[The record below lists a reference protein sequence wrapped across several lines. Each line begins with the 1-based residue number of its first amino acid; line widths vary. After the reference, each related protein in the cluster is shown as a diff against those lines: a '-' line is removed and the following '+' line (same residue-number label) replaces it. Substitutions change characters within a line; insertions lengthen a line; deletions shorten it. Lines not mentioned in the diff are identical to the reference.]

1 VADRIDVVR
10 RTRAPAQRLKKKK
23 PKETIMAISS
33 PIFRG
38 TNGGGDGQAQLP
50 VRKIL
55 MWIVIIAIAIFVV
68 SVAGCGIKV
77 VDTGQRGIKTR
88 FGQVV
93 SESLPEGL
101 YFFNPFTS
109 QIVEIDTRVQ
119 RQDGE
124 TDTYTRDVQQA
135 AIKYT
140 LNYRLQQNA
149 AHLMYRDIGRDW
161 EQKLI
166 PQVVLGTLKEV
177 VGKWDAVDLIANRDK
192 AGTTAYEAIRDNLA
206 ERNVEVSRFEITDI
220 SYTHEFENSVEQK
233 VIAQQKAIEEQNRTK
248 QIEEQARQ
256 KVLSAEAEAKSMQIR
271 AQALEQNAKLVEWE
285 AVQKWNGVL
294 PQYMLGGGAVPFI
307 NIKTGKE

>member
-1 VADRIDVVR
+1 
-10 RTRAPAQRLKKKK
+10 
-23 PKETIMAISS
+23 MAFSA

-38 TNGGGDGQAQLP
+38 GNNSGDGGRVPIGRIA
-50 VRKIL
+50 
-55 MWIVIIAIAIFVV
+55 MWAAVAVIAIVVV

-88 FGQVV
+88 FGEVV
-93 SESLPEGL
+93 SEALPEGL
-101 YFFNPFTS
+101 YFFNPVTS
-109 QIVEIDTRVQ
+109 AIVEMDTRVQ
-119 RQDGE
+119 RVDAE

-135 AIKYT
+135 SVKYT
-140 LNYRLQQNA
+140 VNYRLQQNA

-177 VGKWDAVDLIANRDK
+177 IGVWDAVDLISNRDK
-192 AGTTAYEAIRDNLA
+192 AANAAFESIRSSLA

-220 SYTHEFENSVEQK
+220 SYTREFENSVEQK

-271 AQALEQNAKLVEWE
+271 AEALEQNAKLVEWE

-294 PQYMLGGGAVPFI
+294 PQYVLGSGATPFI
-307 NIKTGKE
+307 NLNPGKN

>member
-1 VADRIDVVR
+1 
-10 RTRAPAQRLKKKK
+10 
-23 PKETIMAISS
+23 MAFNTTT
-33 PIFRG
+33 IFRG
-38 TNGGGDGQAQLP
+38 AGGGGGGNGGNRLQIPIGK
-50 VRKIL
+50 VL
-55 MWIVIIAIAIFVV
+55 MWIAIVIAAIVLV
-68 SVAGCGIKV
+68 SSVGLGIKV
-77 VDTGQRGIKTR
+77 VDTGHRGIETR
-88 FGQVV
+88 FGKVV
-93 SESLPEGL
+93 SESLPEGF
-101 YFFNPFTS
+101 YWFNPFTS
-109 QIVEIDTRVQ
+109 AIVEMDTRIQ

-149 AHLMYRDIGRDW
+149 AHIMNRDIGRDW

-177 VGKWDAVDLIANRDK
+177 VGKWDAVDLISNRDK
-192 AGTTAYEAIRDNLA
+192 AANTAFDQIRSNLA

-220 SYTHEFENSVEQK
+220 AYTREFENSVEQK

-256 KVLSAEAEAKSMQIR
+256 KVLSAEAEAKSIQIR
-271 AQALEQNAKLVEWE
+271 AQALERNAKLVEWE

-294 PQYMLGGGAVPFI
+294 PQYMLGSGATPFI
-307 NIKTGKE
+307 NLNPAKN

>member
-1 VADRIDVVR
+1 
-10 RTRAPAQRLKKKK
+10 
-23 PKETIMAISS
+23 MALSN

-38 TNGGGDGQAQLP
+38 GGAGNGGGAGHPDFP
-50 VRKIL
+50 IRKIL
-55 MWIVIIAIAIFVV
+55 TWVVIAIVAIVV
-68 SVAGCGIKV
+68 LSVAGCGIKQV
-77 VDTGQRGIKTR
+77 NTGQRGIKTTW
-88 FGQVV
+88 GQVV

-101 YFFNPFTS
+101 YFYNPIS
-109 QIVEIDTRVQ
+109 SNIVEIDTRVQ
-119 RQDGE
+119 RKDGE

-135 AIKYT
+135 VIKYT

-149 AHLMYRDIGRDW
+149 AHLMYRDVGRDW
-161 EQKLI
+161 DDKLV
-166 PQVVLGTLKEV
+166 PQVILGTLKEV

-192 AGTTAYEAIRDNLA
+192 AGATAFEHIRANLG

-220 SYTHEFENSVEQK
+220 AYTHEFEQSVEQK

-271 AQALEQNAKLVEWE
+271 AEALEKNAKLVEWE

-294 PQYMLGGGAVPFI
+294 PQYMLGSGATPFI
-307 NIKTGKE
+307 SLNPGKN

>member
-1 VADRIDVVR
+1 
-10 RTRAPAQRLKKKK
+10 
-23 PKETIMAISS
+23 MAFTA

-38 TNGGGDGQAQLP
+38 PGGGSGNDGFKLP
-50 VRKIL
+50 IGRML
-55 MWIVIIAIAIFVV
+55 MWLAVAIIAIVVV

-77 VDTGQRGIKTR
+77 VDTGHRGIKTT
-88 FGQVV
+88 FGKVV
-93 SESLPEGL
+93 SASLDEGI
-101 YFFNPFTS
+101 YFYNPITS
-109 QIVEIDTRVQ
+109 TIVEMDTRVQ

-135 AIKYT
+135 AVKYT

-161 EQKLI
+161 EQRLI

-192 AGTTAYEAIRDNLA
+192 AANAAFESIRTNLG

-220 SYTHEFENSVEQK
+220 AYTREFENSVEQK

-271 AQALEQNAKLVEWE
+271 AQALEQNAKLVQWE

-294 PQYMLGGGAVPFI
+294 PQYMLGGAATPFI
-307 NIKTGKE
+307 NLNPGKD

>member
-1 VADRIDVVR
+1 
-10 RTRAPAQRLKKKK
+10 
-23 PKETIMAISS
+23 MAFSA

-38 TNGGGDGQAQLP
+38 GNNNAGDGGKLP
-50 VRKIL
+50 IGRIL
-55 MWIVIIAIAIFVV
+55 MWLAVAAIAIVVV

-88 FGQVV
+88 FGEVV

-101 YFFNPFTS
+101 YFFNPLTS
-109 QIVEIDTRVQ
+109 AIVEMDTRVQ
-119 RQDGE
+119 RVDAE

-177 VGKWDAVDLIANRDK
+177 IGVWDAVDLISNRDK
-192 AGTTAYEAIRDNLA
+192 AANAAFESIRSSLS

-220 SYTHEFENSVEQK
+220 SYTKEFENSVEQK

-271 AQALEQNAKLVEWE
+271 AEALEQNAKLVEWE

-294 PQYMLGGGAVPFI
+294 PQYMLGSGTTPFI
-307 NIKTGKE
+307 NLTPRKD

>member
-1 VADRIDVVR
+1 
-10 RTRAPAQRLKKKK
+10 
-23 PKETIMAISS
+23 MAFSA

-38 TNGGGDGQAQLP
+38 PGANGGGGGQIP
-50 VRKIL
+50 IRRIL
-55 MWIVIIAIAIFVV
+55 LWVALAIILIAAV
-68 SVAGCGIKV
+68 SIAGCGIKV
-77 VDTGQRGIKTR
+77 VDTGQRGIQTR
-88 FGQVV
+88 FGKIT

-101 YFFNPFTS
+101 YFYNPFTS
-109 QIVEIDTRVQ
+109 NIVEIDTRVQ

-135 AIKYT
+135 AVKYT

-149 AHLMYRDIGRDW
+149 AHLMYRDVGRDW

-192 AGTTAYEAIRDNLA
+192 AGATAFEAIRGNLA

-220 SYTHEFENSVEQK
+220 AYTHEFENSVEQK

-271 AQALEQNAKLVEWE
+271 AQALEQNAKLVQWE

-294 PQYMLGGGAVPFI
+294 PQYMLGSGTTPFI
-307 NIKTGKE
+307 NLTPAKD

>member
-1 VADRIDVVR
+1 
-10 RTRAPAQRLKKKK
+10 
-23 PKETIMAISS
+23 MAFAT

-38 TNGGGDGQAQLP
+38 GGANSGGPREPLP
-50 VRKIL
+50 IKRIL
-55 MWIVIIAIAIFVV
+55 HVGRVIAIVAVVVV

-77 VDTGQRGIKTR
+77 VDTGQRGIETR
-88 FGQVV
+88 FGKVV

-109 QIVEIDTRVQ
+109 NIVEIDTRVQ

-149 AHLMYRDIGRDW
+149 AHLMYQDIGRDW
-161 EQKLI
+161 EEKLI

-177 VGKWDAVDLIANRDK
+177 VGKWDAVDLISNRDK
-192 AGTTAYEAIRDNLA
+192 AANTAFESIRDSLA

-220 SYTHEFENSVEQK
+220 AYTHEFENSVEQK

-271 AQALEQNAKLVEWE
+271 AEALEQNAKLVEWE

-294 PQYMLGGGAVPFI
+294 PQYMLGSGATPFI
-307 NIKTGKE
+307 NLTPGKN

>member
-1 VADRIDVVR
+1 
-10 RTRAPAQRLKKKK
+10 
-23 PKETIMAISS
+23 MAVNS

-38 TNGGGDGQAQLP
+38 NATPGEGGRIP
-50 VRKIL
+50 VRKIVL
-55 MWIVIIAIAIFVV
+55 WVIVALIAIGVV
-68 SVAGCGIKV
+68 SIAGCGIKV

-88 FGQVV
+88 FGEVV
-93 SESLPEGL
+93 SRSLPEGL
-101 YFFNPFTS
+101 YFYNPFTS
-109 QIVEIDTRVQ
+109 NIVEIDTRIQ

-149 AHLMYRDIGRDW
+149 AHIMYRDIGRDW

-192 AGTTAYEAIRDNLA
+192 AGNTAYEAIRTNLA

-220 SYTHEFENSVEQK
+220 AYTHEFENSVEQK

-256 KVLSAEAEAKSMQIR
+256 KVLSAEAEAKSILIR
-271 AQALEQNAKLVEWE
+271 AQALERNAKLVEWE

-294 PQYMLGGGAVPFI
+294 PQYMLGGAAVPFI
-307 NIKTGKE
+307 NLNAKQ

>member
-1 VADRIDVVR
+1 MAF
-10 RTRAPAQRLKKKK
+10 TAPV
-23 PKETIMAISS
+23 
-33 PIFRG
+33 FRG
-38 TNGGGDGQAQLP
+38 PGGGSGNDGFKLP
-50 VRKIL
+50 IGRMV
-55 MWIVIIAIAIFVV
+55 MWLAVAIIAIVVV

-77 VDTGQRGIKTR
+77 VDTGHRGIKTT
-88 FGQVV
+88 FGKVV
-93 SESLPEGL
+93 SASLDEGI
-101 YFFNPFTS
+101 YFYNPITS
-109 QIVEIDTRVQ
+109 TIVEMDTRVQ

-135 AIKYT
+135 AVKYT

-161 EQKLI
+161 EQRLI

-192 AGTTAYEAIRDNLA
+192 AANAAFESIRTNLG

-220 SYTHEFENSVEQK
+220 AYTREFENSVEQK

-271 AQALEQNAKLVEWE
+271 AQALEQNAKLVQWE

-294 PQYMLGGGAVPFI
+294 PQYMLGGAATPFI
-307 NIKTGKE
+307 NLNPGKD

>member
-1 VADRIDVVR
+1 
-10 RTRAPAQRLKKKK
+10 
-23 PKETIMAISS
+23 MAFGS
-33 PIFRG
+33 PILR
-38 TNGGGDGQAQLP
+38 NVGGGNGSVKLP
-50 VRKIL
+50 IGNIL
-55 MWIVIIAIAIFVV
+55 MWVAIAIIAILVV
-68 SVAGCGIKV
+68 SIAGCGIKV
-77 VDTGQRGIKTR
+77 VDTGHRGIETR
-88 FGQVV
+88 FGKVV
-93 SESLPEGL
+93 SESLPEGF
-101 YFFNPFTS
+101 YWFNPLTS
-109 QIVEIDTRVQ
+109 AVVEIDTRIQ
-119 RQDGE
+119 RSDGE

-177 VGKWDAVDLIANRDK
+177 VGKWDAVDLISNRDK
-192 AGTTAYEAIRDNLA
+192 AANTAFESIRDNLA
-206 ERNVEVSRFEITDI
+206 KYNVEISRFEITDI
-220 SYTHEFENSVEQK
+220 SYTKEFENSVEQK

-271 AQALEQNAKLVEWE
+271 AEALEQNAKLVEWE

-294 PQYMLGGGAVPFI
+294 PQYMLGGGSVPFI
-307 NIKTGKE
+307 NLTPGKN

>member
-1 VADRIDVVR
+1 MAF
-10 RTRAPAQRLKKKK
+10 TN
-23 PKETIMAISS
+23 TIL
-33 PIFRG
+33 RG
-38 TNGGGDGQAQLP
+38 VGGSGGNGGSGAPRLP
-50 VRKIL
+50 IRNIL
-55 MWIVIIAIAIFVV
+55 MWIVIAIIAVAVL

-119 RQDGE
+119 RTDGE

-135 AIKYT
+135 AIRYT

-177 VGKWDAVDLIANRDK
+177 VGKWDAVDLISNRDK
-192 AGTTAYEAIRDNLA
+192 AANTAFDQIRDNLA

-220 SYTHEFENSVEQK
+220 SYTKEFENSVEQK

-256 KVLSAEAEAKSMQIR
+256 KVLSAEAEAKSIQIR

-294 PQYMLGGGAVPFI
+294 PQYMLGSGATPFI
-307 NIKTGKE
+307 NLNPDKK

>member
-1 VADRIDVVR
+1 
-10 RTRAPAQRLKKKK
+10 
-23 PKETIMAISS
+23 MAL
-33 PIFRG
+33 PI
-38 TNGGGDGQAQLP
+38 
-50 VRKIL
+50 RKIL
-55 MWIVIIAIAIFVV
+55 MWAAVAIVAIVVV

-88 FGQVV
+88 FGKVV

-101 YFFNPFTS
+101 YFFNPITS
-109 QIVEIDTRVQ
+109 DIVEIDTRVQ

-135 AIKYT
+135 AHQVHAQ
-140 LNYRLQQNA
+140 LPPAAERGAPHVSRHRPRLGAEADSAGGARHAQGSRRQVGRRGS
-149 AHLMYRDIGRDW
+149 HLQSRQGRRR
-161 EQKLI
+161 
-166 PQVVLGTLKEV
+166 PRSRRS
-177 VGKWDAVDLIANRDK
+177 APS
-192 AGTTAYEAIRDNLA
+192 LA

-220 SYTHEFENSVEQK
+220 AYTKEFENSVEQK

-271 AQALEQNAKLVEWE
+271 AEALEQNAKLVEWE

-294 PQYMLGGGAVPFI
+294 PQYMLGSGATPFI
-307 NIKTGKE
+307 NLTPGKN

>member
-1 VADRIDVVR
+1 M
-10 RTRAPAQRLKKKK
+10 AQ
-23 PKETIMAISS
+23 ISS
-33 PIFRG
+33 IFRAG
-38 TNGGGDGQAQLP
+38 NGGMGGGGDRPQIP
-50 VRKIL
+50 VARIA
-55 MWIVIIAIAIFVV
+55 MWIVGIIVAIIAV

-88 FGQVV
+88 FGEIV

-101 YFFNPFTS
+101 YFYNPITS
-109 QIVEIDTRVQ
+109 NIVEIDTRVQ

-149 AHLMYRDIGRDW
+149 AHIMYRDIGRDW

-192 AGTTAYEAIRDNLA
+192 AGQTALEAIKSNLA
-206 ERNVEVSRFEITDI
+206 ERNVEVSRLEITDI
-220 SYTHEFENSVEQK
+220 TYTTEFENSVEQK

-271 AQALEQNAKLVEWE
+271 AEALEQNAKLVEWE

-294 PQYMLGGGAVPFI
+294 PQYMLGSGTTPFI
-307 NIKTGKE
+307 NLNQKN

>member
-1 VADRIDVVR
+1 
-10 RTRAPAQRLKKKK
+10 
-23 PKETIMAISS
+23 MALSN
-33 PIFRG
+33 PIFR
-38 TNGGGDGQAQLP
+38 NAGGGGGSGGPAIP
-50 VRKIL
+50 VKRIL
-55 MWIVIIAIAIFVV
+55 LWAAIGAVLVVIV

-77 VDTGQRGIKTR
+77 VDTGHRGIETK
-88 FGQVV
+88 FGKVI
-93 SESLPEGL
+93 SESLPEGI
-101 YFFNPFTS
+101 YFYNPVTS
-109 QIVEIDTRVQ
+109 NIVEMDTRVQ

-135 AIKYT
+135 GIKYT

-149 AHLMYRDIGRDW
+149 AHIVYRDIGVEW
-161 EQKLI
+161 EQRLI

-192 AGTTAYEAIRDNLA
+192 AGETAFEAIRANLA

-220 SYTHEFENSVEQK
+220 AYTREFENSVEQK

-256 KVLSAEAEAKSMQIR
+256 KVLSAEAEAKSIQIR
-271 AQALEQNAKLVEWE
+271 AQALEKNAKLVEWE

-294 PQYMLGGGAVPFI
+294 PQYMLGNGATPFI
-307 NIKTGKE
+307 NLNPKD

>member
-1 VADRIDVVR
+1 
-10 RTRAPAQRLKKKK
+10 
-23 PKETIMAISS
+23 MALTS

-38 TNGGGDGQAQLP
+38 PGNNSDGRGGPPIRTIAIWVG
-50 VRKIL
+50 
-55 MWIVIIAIAIFVV
+55 IVILAVV
-68 SVAGCGIKV
+68 VLSFAGCGIKV

-88 FGQVV
+88 FGEIV

-101 YFFNPFTS
+101 YFFNPITS
-109 QIVEIDTRVQ
+109 NIVEMDTRVQ
-119 RQDGE
+119 RFDGE

-135 AIKYT
+135 VIKYT

-149 AHLMYRDIGRDW
+149 AHLVYRDIGREW
-161 EQKLI
+161 ETRLI

-192 AGTTAYEAIRDNLA
+192 AATTAYDSIRRILA
-206 ERNVEVSRFEITDI
+206 ERNVEISRFEITDI
-220 SYTHEFENSVEQK
+220 AYTREFENSVEQK

-271 AQALEQNAKLVEWE
+271 AEALEQNAKLVEWE

-294 PQYMLGGGAVPFI
+294 PQYMLGGGATPFI
-307 NIKTGKE
+307 NLNPGKN

>member
-1 VADRIDVVR
+1 
-10 RTRAPAQRLKKKK
+10 
-23 PKETIMAISS
+23 MALSN

-38 TNGGGDGQAQLP
+38 AGNGGSGGMPAIP
-50 VRKIL
+50 VKRIL
-55 MWIVIIAIAIFVV
+55 MWLLIAAVLVIVV

-77 VDTGQRGIKTR
+77 VDTGHRGIETR
-88 FGQVV
+88 FGKVV
-93 SESLPEGL
+93 SESLPEGI
-101 YFFNPFTS
+101 YFYNPITS
-109 QIVEIDTRVQ
+109 TMVEMDTRIQ
-119 RQDGE
+119 RQDSE

-149 AHLMYRDIGRDW
+149 AHIMYRDIGIEW
-161 EQKLI
+161 EQRLI

-192 AGTTAYEAIRDNLA
+192 AGQTAFEAIRTNLA
-206 ERNVEVSRFEITDI
+206 ERNVEVLRFEITDI
-220 SYTHEFENSVEQK
+220 AYTHEFENSVEQK
-233 VIAQQKAIEEQNRTK
+233 VIAQQKAIEEQNHTK

-271 AQALEQNAKLVEWE
+271 AQALEQNAKLVQWE

-294 PQYMLGGGAVPFI
+294 PQYMLGNGATPFI
-307 NIKTGKE
+307 NLTPAKD

>member
-1 VADRIDVVR
+1 
-10 RTRAPAQRLKKKK
+10 
-23 PKETIMAISS
+23 MAFTTPSIL
-33 PIFRG
+33 R
-38 TNGGGDGQAQLP
+38 GGGNGDAP
-50 VRKIL
+50 VKIPVKKIL
-55 MWIVIIAIAIFVV
+55 MWLVIAIIAVVIV
-68 SVAGCGIKV
+68 SVGGCGIKV
-77 VDTGQRGIKTR
+77 VDTGHRGIETR

-101 YFFNPFTS
+101 YFFNPFTT
-109 QIVEIDTRVQ
+109 QMVEMDTRVQ

-149 AHLMYRDIGRDW
+149 AHIVYRDIGREW
-161 EQKLI
+161 EQRLI

-177 VGKWDAVDLIANRDK
+177 VGKWDAVDLISNRDK
-192 AGTTAYEAIRDNLA
+192 AGQTAFEAIRANLA

-220 SYTHEFENSVEQK
+220 AYTHEFENSVEQK

-256 KVLSAEAEAKSMQIR
+256 KVLSAEAEAKSIQIR

-294 PQYMLGGGAVPFI
+294 PQYMMGSATPFI
-307 NIKTGKE
+307 NLSPGK

>member
-1 VADRIDVVR
+1 
-10 RTRAPAQRLKKKK
+10 
-23 PKETIMAISS
+23 MAFTNSIL
-33 PIFRG
+33 RG
-38 TNGGGDGQAQLP
+38 VGSGGGGNGGSGAPRLP
-50 VRKIL
+50 IRNIL
-55 MWIVIIAIAIFVV
+55 MWIVVAIIAVAVL

-119 RQDGE
+119 RTDGE

-135 AIKYT
+135 SIRYT

-177 VGKWDAVDLIANRDK
+177 VGKWDAVDLISNRDK
-192 AGTTAYEAIRDNLA
+192 AANTAFDQIRDNLA

-220 SYTHEFENSVEQK
+220 SYTKEFENSVEQK

-256 KVLSAEAEAKSMQIR
+256 KVLSAEAEAKSIQIR

-294 PQYMLGGGAVPFI
+294 PQYMLGSGTTPFI
-307 NIKTGKE
+307 NLNPDKK

>member
-1 VADRIDVVR
+1 
-10 RTRAPAQRLKKKK
+10 LG
-23 PKETIMAISS
+23 E
-33 PIFRG
+33 
-38 TNGGGDGQAQLP
+38 
-50 VRKIL
+50 
-55 MWIVIIAIAIFVV
+55 
-68 SVAGCGIKV
+68 GI
-77 VDTGQRGIKTR
+77 
-88 FGQVV
+88 
-93 SESLPEGL
+93 
-101 YFFNPFTS
+101 YFYNPLTS
-109 QIVEIDTRVQ
+109 HIVEMDTRVQ

-149 AHLMYRDIGRDW
+149 AHIMYRDIGVEW
-161 EQKLI
+161 EQRLI

-192 AGTTAYEAIRDNLA
+192 AGQTAFEAIRENLG

-220 SYTHEFENSVEQK
+220 AYTHEFENSVEQK

-256 KVLSAEAEAKSMQIR
+256 KVLSAEAEAKSIQIR
-271 AQALEQNAKLVEWE
+271 AQALEKNAKLVEWE

-294 PQYMLGGGAVPFI
+294 PQYMLGSGTTPFI
-307 NIKTGKE
+307 NLNPKD

>member
-1 VADRIDVVR
+1 
-10 RTRAPAQRLKKKK
+10 
-23 PKETIMAISS
+23 MAFTA

-38 TNGGGDGQAQLP
+38 PGGGSSDGGGFKLP
-50 VRKIL
+50 IGRIV
-55 MWIVIIAIAIFVV
+55 MWLAVAVVAIVVV

-77 VDTGQRGIKTR
+77 VDTGHRGIKTT
-88 FGQVV
+88 FGKVV
-93 SESLPEGL
+93 SASLDEGI
-101 YFFNPFTS
+101 YFYNPITS
-109 QIVEIDTRVQ
+109 TIVEMDTRVQ

-149 AHLMYRDIGRDW
+149 AHIMYRDIGREW

-177 VGKWDAVDLIANRDK
+177 VGKWDAVDLISNRDK
-192 AGTTAYEAIRDNLA
+192 AANTAFDQIRSNLA
-206 ERNVEVSRFEITDI
+206 ERNVELSRFEITDI
-220 SYTHEFENSVEQK
+220 AYTREFENSVEQK

-271 AQALEQNAKLVEWE
+271 AQALEQNAKLVQWE

-294 PQYMLGGGAVPFI
+294 PQYMLGSGATPFI
-307 NIKTGKE
+307 NLNPGKD